1 MKYMLD
7 TNICIYLINH
17 RPPQMRRRFEAC
29 SLGEVGISIVTAT
42 ELAYGV
48 AKSGSARNRTALETF
63 LLPLEIAPLDEQ
75 VLWRYADLRTDLE
88 RRGQPIGAHDTQ
100 IAAHALALG
109 TTLVTNNM
117 REFER
122 VAGLKLE
129 NWIEPSLSEP
139 TAAYRAARIT
149 RS

>member
-1 MKYMLD
+1 MSTRYLLD
-7 TNICIYLINH
+7 TNILIATLKGAPGVRQQLEHTPLN
-17 RPPQMRRRFEAC
+17 ALLL
-29 SLGEVGISIVTAT
+29 STVVLGELEFGA
-42 ELAYGV
+42 E
-48 AKSGSARNRTALETF
+48 KSAWAARNRQRLNELTER
-63 LLPLEIAPLDEQ
+63 LPLVGVDASAA
-75 VLWRYADLRTDLE
+75 RHYARIRAQLE

-129 NWIEPSLSEP
+129 
-139 TAAYRAARIT
+139 T
-149 RS
+149 

>member
-17 RPPQMRRRFEAC
+17 RPPQVRQRFEAC
-29 SLGEVGISIVTAT
+29 CVGEVGMSIVTAT

-48 AKSGSARNRTALETF
+48 SKSGSARNRAALETF
-63 LLPLEIAPLDEQ
+63 LLPLEVAPLDEQ
-75 VLWRYADLRTDLE
+75 VLWRYADLRADLE
-88 RRGQPIGAHDTQ
+88 RRGQPIGGFDTQ
-100 IAAHALALG
+100 IAAHALTLG
-109 TTLVTNNM
+109 ATLVTNNT

-129 NWIEPSLSEP
+129 NWIEPLLSEP
-139 TAAYRAARIT
+139 IAAYQAARIT

>member
-1 MKYMLD
+1 M
-7 TNICIYLINH
+7 
-17 RPPQMRRRFEAC
+17 
-29 SLGEVGISIVTAT
+29 
-42 ELAYGV
+42 
-48 AKSGSARNRTALETF
+48 
-63 LLPLEIAPLDEQ
+63 
-75 VLWRYADLRTDLE
+75 LWRYADLRNDLE